1 MPAHFDAAG
10 PALVV
15 DHLTLHDPGVV
26 AEARRW
32 STGHRGA
39 AMPTAEMTGCDLT
52 AYVSQAVIVGAH
64 AIATAGGAQEAYR
77 LDALVADVG
86 ERTTQL
92 SREAERATGQAI
104 QQATATIEAST
115 AAVRTTIDEI
125 AAQSRRTFTESVET
139 AGTALRGDLT
149 RLLGGE
155 NPELLARLVPVLE
168 RFGRELETRTTAQT
182 GELVAK
188 AARLLDPADPASPAA
203 QQARALAEQ
212 QERLPARSTRPAP
225 ASPSRRARRS
235 SASAPGCLQRA
246 WWRAAPAVRRGR
258 EPAGPPVMPGRRDRA
273 AGQLWR
279 RARRSA
285 RWCGSRAL
293 VRTARSRGRGGPAA
307 RGSRRPAAGRG
318 HRGAPCRRS
327 RRSR

>member
-86 ERTTQL
+86 ERTAQL
-92 SREAERATGQAI
+92 SREAERATGAAI

-115 AAVRTTIDEI
+115 AAVRTD
-125 AAQSRRTFTESVET
+125 
-139 AGTALRGDLT
+139 D
-149 RLLGGE
+149 
-155 NPELLARLVPVLE
+155 
-168 RFGRELETRTTAQT
+168 
-182 GELVAK
+182 
-188 AARLLDPADPASPAA
+188 
-203 QQARALAEQ
+203 
-212 QERLPARSTRPAP
+212 
-225 ASPSRRARRS
+225 
-235 SASAPGCLQRA
+235 
-246 WWRAAPAVRRGR
+246 
-258 EPAGPPVMPGRRDRA
+258 RRDRRTDQAHVHRERRRPRAQRCA
-273 AGQLWR
+273 ATSPGCW
-279 RARRSA
+279 
-285 RWCGSRAL
+285 
-293 VRTARSRGRGGPAA
+293 AA
-307 RGSRRPAAGRG
+307 RTPSCWPASS
-318 HRGAPCRRS
+318 P
-327 RRSR
+327 